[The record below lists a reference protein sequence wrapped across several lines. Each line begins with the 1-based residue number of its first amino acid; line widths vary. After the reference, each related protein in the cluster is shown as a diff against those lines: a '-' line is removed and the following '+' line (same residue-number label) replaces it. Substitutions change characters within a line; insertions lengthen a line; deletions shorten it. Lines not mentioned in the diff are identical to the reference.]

1 MNNTSK
7 NKTGRYG
14 EGSIFQRSDGRFV
27 SEICIGIKPDGNV
40 KRKTIYGKTAAEVNR
55 KLQGFKKDFY
65 KNGKADY
72 SKESLQVFMERW
84 LTTTK
89 KLSIKPTSYD
99 RLEATCKKQIFP
111 ELGFFQISA
120 ISPEDVQDFINK
132 IGTEFS
138 YSTTKKCYEA
148 LNACFKFAV
157 KWEYIRRNPAE
168 GITIP
173 KINQKPQSEIKFFT
187 DEQINQIKRE
197 AMLINDIDNKPV
209 YHNGA
214 IVPLLLNTGL
224 RIGEAIAL
232 EWKDI
237 DFERRFIS
245 ISKNASYVKNRI
257 DESDSAPSYKSVI
270 QYTPKT
276 KSSVRKVNI
285 NNTAYE
291 ALKTLQKYG
300 TSSVYVFAN
309 SKGERVTHS
318 SVNKMFR
325 KIQEKCGIKPT
336 LGPHAARHTFATVL
350 FRNGVDVK
358 TVSTLLGHSST
369 SITYNIYIH
378 VINEQKAEAVKL
390 LDEI

>member
-1 MNNTSK
+1 MGKTSK
-7 NKTGRYG
+7 NKVSRYG
-14 EGSIFQRSDGRFV
+14 EGTVFQRNDGRFV
-27 SEICIGIKPDGNV
+27 SEISIGIKPDGTA

-55 KLQGFKKDFY
+55 KLQEFKKNFY

-84 LTTTK
+84 LVNTK
-89 KLSIKPTSYD
+89 RLSIKPTSYD
-99 RLEATCKKQIFP
+99 RLETTCKTKIFP
-111 ELGFFQISA
+111 ELGFYQISA
-120 ISPEDVQDFINK
+120 ISPEDVQSFINK
-132 IGTEFS
+132 IGTEYS

-157 KWEYIRRNPAE
+157 KREYIRRNPAD
-168 GITIP
+168 GIAIP
-173 KINQKPQSEIKFFT
+173 KVNQKPQSEIKFFT
-187 DEQINQIKRE
+187 NEQIDQIKRE

-209 YHNGA
+209 YRNGA
-214 IVPLLLNTGL
+214 IVPFLLNTGL
-224 RIGEAIAL
+224 RVGEAIAL

-245 ISKNASYVKNRI
+245 VSKNVSYVKNRV
-257 DESDSAPSYKSVI
+257 DESDSAPSYKSVV

-276 KSSVRKVNI
+276 KSSIRKVNI
-285 NNTAYE
+285 NNTAYD
-291 ALKTLQKYG
+291 ALMFLKKYG

-309 SKGERVTHS
+309 ADGERVTHS
-318 SVNKMFR
+318 MINKVFR
-325 KIQEKCGIKPT
+325 KIQEKCGITPT

-350 FRNGVDVK
+350 FRKGVDVK
-358 TVSTLLGHSST
+358 TVSALLGHSGT

-378 VINEQKAEAVKL
+378 VINEQKADAVRL